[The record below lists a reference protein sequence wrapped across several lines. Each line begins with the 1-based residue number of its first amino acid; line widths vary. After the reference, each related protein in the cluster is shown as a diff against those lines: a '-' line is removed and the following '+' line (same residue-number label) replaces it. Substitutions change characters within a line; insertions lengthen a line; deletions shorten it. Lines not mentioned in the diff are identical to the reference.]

1 MHRDEGRVGR
11 KSGSAVPRK
20 ARLHTAATNFRTRFG
35 EIDIIAEN
43 AQYVIFAEVKTR
55 KNARYGPA
63 CEAVTPAKQAKI
75 IAAAQAWLQEHPTEK
90 QPRFDVIEVYGE
102 EGALVPPRI
111 NHLENA
117 FGG

>member
-1 MHRDEGRVGR
+1 MKGAWGE
-11 KSGSAVPRK
+11 KA
-20 ARLHTAATNFRTRFG
+20 ARLYLEKRGWHTAATNFRTRFG

-55 KNARYGPA
+55 KSARYGLA

-75 IAAAQAWLQEHPTEK
+75 K

-102 EGALVPPRI
+102 ENASVPPRI